1 MRFRR
6 AAEIFRGVPNIVGSE
21 KMESNTN
28 VENKMNKH
36 YRALE
41 LDKILAKVADLTGCE
56 DARTMALAVTPSKNL
71 SKVNAL
77 LKETED
83 AHSLSGRFGSPAF
96 GGLENVTDSLR
107 RAQSGAT
114 LTTTELLKV
123 ARVLHVVRTLKEW
136 RKKSSATATVLDNRF
151 DTLMPSRYIE
161 EKITDSIISEDEI
174 SDKASAELA
183 TIRRKIRMTSSK
195 ARDQLD
201 KMIRSSVMQK
211 YLQDNLITMRSG
223 RFVIPVKA
231 ECRGNVPGLVH
242 DTSGSGATVFIEP
255 MAVVE
260 ANNEIKVLESKE
272 QDEIARILY
281 NLSCEVGANAD
292 LIIRSYNAAVELNVI
307 FAKAD
312 LAYKMKA
319 SIPIMND
326 KGIIELKKA
335 RHPLIDPE
343 KVVATSVTL
352 GIDFDTLIITGPNT
366 GGKTVSL
373 KLIGLL
379 TLMAMCGLMIPAA
392 DNCQLSVFDYVFADI
407 GDEQSIEQSLS
418 TFSAHIT
425 NTIDI
430 LKTANN
436 RSLVLLDEL
445 GAGTDPV
452 EGAAL
457 AIAIL
462 QDFRAKGAKIAST
475 THYAELKAF
484 ALQTKGVENGSCEFD
499 VATLRPTY
507 KLLIGVPGRS
517 NAFAISRRLGMES
530 ELVEKAEQLV
540 SAESRQFENVV
551 SALEKQQ
558 QGLDRKM
565 KEIEAA
571 QRKAVK
577 AQMKAEQELEKVRR
591 DAAIEIEKARQQAQE
606 LMAKTRAQALSL
618 LDEID
623 AAKKKTDISAED
635 KAKLRSK
642 IKSLEKTA
650 DPVAKKANDGYVL
663 PRKLKVGDEVL
674 IFDIDKNA
682 TVLELPDNS
691 GKVLVQAGIIQT
703 RVPLSN
709 LRLLNTQKKKQTY
722 TSSSR
727 RAVNRSNLDVK
738 AITEVDL
745 RGMTAVEAIMEL
757 ESAIDSAIMMNMNQ
771 ITIIHGKGT
780 GVLRTEVHKFLK
792 TCKYIKSYR
801 LGVYGEGEAGVTIAE
816 LK

>member
-1 MRFRR
+1 MD
-6 AAEIFRGVPNIVGSE
+6 I
-21 KMESNTN
+21 
-28 VENKMNKH
+28 KMNKH
-36 YRALE
+36 CRALE
-41 LDKILAKVADLTGCE
+41 LDKVLVRLADLTSCD
-56 DARTMALAVTPSKNL
+56 DAKQAVLSITPSTGL
-71 SKVNAL
+71 FEVNEL
-77 LKETED
+77 LKETGD
-83 AHSLSGRFGSPAF
+83 AHMLSGRFGSPAF
-96 GGLENVTDSLR
+96 GGLSNVTNALR
-107 RAQSGAT
+107 RAQTGAS
-114 LTTTELLKV
+114 LSMSELLKV
-123 ARVLHVVRTLKEW
+123 ARTLHVIRTLKDW
-136 RKKSSATATVLDNRF
+136 RKKSSSVESILDMRF
-151 DTLMPSRYIE
+151 DSLMPSKYLE
-161 EKITDSIISEDEI
+161 DKITTAIISEDEI
-174 SDKASAELA
+174 ADAASSELA
-183 TIRRKIRMTSSK
+183 TIRRKIRMCSSR
-195 ARDQLD
+195 ARDILT

-211 YLQDNLITMRSG
+211 YLQDSIVTMRSG

-281 NLSCEVGANAD
+281 FLSNEVGVNAD
-292 LIIRSYNAAVELNVI
+292 AIIKSYNTAVELNVI

-319 SIPIMND
+319 SIPVMND
-326 KGIIELKKA
+326 KGIINLKKA

-343 KVVATSVTL
+343 KVVATDVNL

-379 TLMAMCGLMIPAA
+379 TLMAMCGMMIPAS
-392 DNCQLSVFDYVFADI
+392 DNSELSVFDYVFADI

-430 LKTANN
+430 LKTANS

-462 QDFRAKGAKIAST
+462 QDFRSKGAKIAST

-484 ALQTKGVENGSCEFD
+484 ALQTNGVENGSCEFD

-517 NAFAISRRLGMES
+517 NAFAISLRLGMEP
-530 ELVEKAEQLV
+530 ELVEKAQKLV
-540 SAESRQFENVV
+540 SAESRQFEDVV

-558 QGLDRKM
+558 QGLEKKIKNVELAEHRARK
-565 KEIEAA
+565 A
-571 QRKAVK
+571 QR
-577 AQMKAEQELEKVRR
+577 KAEQELAEVRKQ
-591 DAAIEIEKARQQAQE
+591 AQHEIEKARLQALE
-606 LMAKTRAQALSL
+606 ITTKTRAQAYAL
-618 LDEID
+618 LDELD
-623 AAKKKTDISAED
+623 AVKKKNDATAED
-635 KAKLRSK
+635 KSQLRNK
-642 IKSLEKTA
+642 IKELEKTA
-650 DPVAKKANDGYVL
+650 DPVTKKANEGYTL

-682 TVLELPDNS
+682 TVLALPDS
-691 GKVLVQAGIIQT
+691 TGKVLVQAGIIKT
-703 RVPLSN
+703 RVDESN
-709 LRLLNTQKKKQTY
+709 LRLLQSNKKKQTY
-722 TSSSR
+722 STSKR
-727 RAVNRSNLDVK
+727 TVNRSNLDVK

-745 RGMTAVEAIMEL
+745 RGMTAIEAIMEL
-757 ESAIDSAIMMNMNQ
+757 ENAIDSALLSNMNQ
-771 ITIIHGKGT
+771 ITVIHGKGT
-780 GVLRTEVHKFLK
+780 GVLRSEVHKYLK
-792 TCKYIKSYR
+792 TCKAIKSYR

>member
-1 MRFRR
+1 
-6 AAEIFRGVPNIVGSE
+6 
-21 KMESNTN
+21 
-28 VENKMNKH
+28 MNKH
-36 YRALE
+36 YHALE
-41 LDKILAKVADLTGCE
+41 LDKILAKVSAMTSCE
-56 DARTMALAVTPSKNL
+56 DAKELALAITPATGL
-71 SKVNAL
+71 FEVNEL
-77 LKETED
+77 LKETSD
-83 AHSLSGRFGSPAF
+83 AHMLSGRFGTPAF
-96 GGLENVTDSLR
+96 GGLANVTNSLR
-107 RAQSGAT
+107 RAQAGAT
-114 LTTTELLKV
+114 LSTLELLRV
-123 ARVLHVVRTLKEW
+123 AAVLHVIRTLKDW
-136 RKKSSATATVLDNRF
+136 RKKSASVSTVLDKHF
-151 DTLMPSRYIE
+151 DILMPSKFIE
-161 EKITDSIISEDEI
+161 DKITTAILSEDEI
-174 SDKASAELA
+174 ADKASNELA
-183 TIRRKIRMTSSK
+183 TIRRKIRMTSSR
-195 ARDQLD
+195 AREQLD

-211 YLQDNLITMRSG
+211 YLQDNIITMRGG

-242 DTSGSGATVFIEP
+242 DTSGSGATVFVEP

-260 ANNEIKVLESKE
+260 ANNEIKVLEAKE
-272 QDEIARILY
+272 QDEIARILF
-281 NLSCEVGANAD
+281 NLTCEVAVNAD
-292 LIIRSYNAAVELNVI
+292 SIIKSYNAAVELNVI

-335 RHPLIDPE
+335 RHPLIDPQ
-343 KVVATSVTL
+343 KVVATDVTL

-379 TLMAMCGLMIPAA
+379 TLMAECGLMIPAT

-462 QDFRAKGAKIAST
+462 QDFRSKGAKIAST

-484 ALQTKGVENGSCEFD
+484 ALQTNGVENGSCEFD

-517 NAFAISRRLGMES
+517 NAFAISLKLGMEAN
-530 ELVEKAEQLV
+530 LVEKAQNLV
-540 SAESRQFENVV
+540 SSESRQFEDVV
-551 SALEKQQ
+551 LALEKQQ
-558 QGLDRKM
+558 QGLDRKL
-565 KEIEAA
+565 KEVELAE
-571 QRKAVK
+571 QKAVK
-577 AQMKAEQELEKVRR
+577 AQMKAEQELESVRKQ
-591 DAAIEIEKARQQAQE
+591 AQQEIEKARQQAQSI
-606 LMAKTRAQALSL
+606 ASKTRAQAEALMSEL
-618 LDEID
+618 EALKSKNE
-623 AAKKKTDISAED
+623 ISAEE
-635 KAKLRSK
+635 KSKLRSQ
-642 IKSLEKTA
+642 IKGMEKTA
-650 DPVAKKANDGYVL
+650 DPIAQKANDGYIL
-663 PRKLKVGDEVL
+663 PRKLKIGDEVL

-682 TVLELPDNS
+682 TIIELPDNT
-691 GKVLVQAGIIQT
+691 GKVLVQAGIIRT
-703 RVPLSN
+703 RVDVSN
-709 LRLLNTQKKKQTY
+709 LRLLENKKKKQTY
-722 TSSSR
+722 TASR

-738 AITEVDL
+738 AVTEVDL
-745 RGMTAVEAIMEL
+745 RGMTAMEAIMEL
-757 ESAIDSAIMMNMNQ
+757 ESAIDSAVLSNINQ

-780 GVLRTEVHKFLK
+780 GVLRTEVHKYLK
-792 TCKYIKSYR
+792 TCKAIKTYR

-816 LK
+816 L

>member
-1 MRFRR
+1 MNMDTK
-6 AAEIFRGVPNIVGSE
+6 I
-21 KMESNTN
+21 
-28 VENKMNKH
+28 NKH

-41 LDKILAKVADLTGCE
+41 LDKILARVAALTSCD
-56 DARTMALAVTPSKNL
+56 DARDLALGITPSTGL
-71 SKVNAL
+71 FEVNEL
-77 LKETED
+77 LKETSD
-83 AHSLSGRFGSPAF
+83 AHMLSGRFGTPAF
-96 GGLENVTDSLR
+96 GGLTNVTNSLR
-107 RAQSGAT
+107 RAQAGAS
-114 LTTTELLKV
+114 LTATELLRV
-123 ARVLHVVRTLKEW
+123 AQVLHVIRTLKEW
-136 RKKSSATATVLDNRF
+136 RKKSSAVSSVLDMRF

-161 EKITDSIISEDEI
+161 EKITSSILSEDEI
-174 SDKASAELA
+174 ADNASTELA
-183 TIRRKIRMTSSK
+183 TIRRKIRMCSSK

-211 YLQDNLITMRSG
+211 YLQDSIVTMRGG

-242 DTSGSGATVFIEP
+242 DTSGSGATVFVEP

-281 NLSCEVGANAD
+281 NLTCEVGTNAD
-292 LIIRSYNAAVELNVI
+292 QIIKSYNAAVELNVI

-319 SIPIMND
+319 SMPVMND
-326 KGIIELKKA
+326 KGIIDLNKA
-335 RHPLIDPE
+335 RHPLIDPD
-343 KVVATSVTL
+343 KVVATSVNL

-379 TLMAMCGLMIPAA
+379 TLMAMCGLMIPAS
-392 DNCQLSVFDYVFADI
+392 DNSRLSVFDHVFADI

-462 QDFRAKGAKIAST
+462 QDFRAKGARIAST

-484 ALQTKGVENGSCEFD
+484 ALQTDGVENGSCEFD

-517 NAFAISRRLGMES
+517 NAFAISLRLGMDA
-530 ELVEKAEQLV
+530 ELVEKAQQLV
-540 SAESRQFENVV
+540 SAESRQFEDVV

-558 QGLDRKM
+558 QGLDKKL
-565 KEIEAA
+565 KEVELAE
-571 QRKAVK
+571 QRAVK
-577 AQMKAEQELEKVRR
+577 AQMRAEKELEEIRR
-591 DAAIEIEKARQQAQE
+591 QAQQEIEKARMQAQE
-606 LMAKTRAQALSL
+606 LTTKTRAQAYALIDE
-618 LDEID
+618 LD
-623 AAKKKTDISAED
+623 AMKKKTEITAEE
-635 KAKLRSK
+635 KSQLRSK

-650 DPVAKKANDGYVL
+650 DPVAKKANDGYTL

-674 IFDIDKNA
+674 IFDIDKKA
-682 TVLELPDNS
+682 TVLQLPDS
-691 GKVLVQAGIIQT
+691 TGKVLVQAGIIKT
-703 RVPLSN
+703 RVDVSN
-709 LRLLNTQKKKQTY
+709 LRLLKSEKKKPVY
-722 TSSSR
+722 TSSR
-727 RAVNRSNLDVK
+727 KAVNRSNVDVK

-745 RGMTAVEAIMEL
+745 RGMTAIEAIMEL
-757 ESAIDSAIMMNMNQ
+757 ENAIDSAVLSNINQ

-792 TCKYIKSYR
+792 TCKAVKTYR